1 MTVTSPSSEQ
11 VNLVIEKLDEI
22 ERELTRIRAMLL
34 PVETPTKEEAAEIEK
49 GRKEVSKGRR
59 VPLKDILDELG

>member
-1 MTVTSPSSEQ
+1 MTVTSISSEQ

-34 PVETPTKEEAAEIEK
+34 PGETPTKEEVAEIEK
-49 GRKEVSKGRR
+49 GRKEVSEGRR
-59 VPLKDILDELG
+59 VPLQEIIDELG